1 MTATRVTQVGP
12 IRTGMSGTASTPEKP
27 CPHGLGRAWASQA
40 ALPKAPPQLPFLG
53 ADWLEVNIVLLRMAV
68 SRPPAQGIVGTD
80 GFLEGHPKSQWSL
93 FDRSWP
99 KRARQSLTAAETS
112 TSPFLSHSPPPTSF
126 QYPLLWKALR
136 SKRNVTGPSCRLPN
150 EESA

>member
-1 MTATRVTQVGP
+1 MTATRENP
-12 IRTGMSGTASTPEKP
+12 SRANPHEDERTASTPEKP
-27 CPHGLGRAWASQA
+27 CPHGLGRACASQA

-53 ADWLEVNIVLLRMAV
+53 ADWLEVITVLLRMAV
-68 SRPPAQGIVGTD
+68 SRPPARGIVGTD

-112 TSPFLSHSPPPTSF
+112 TSPFLSHPPPPTSF

-136 SKRNVTGPSCRLPN
+136 SRNVTGPSCRLPN
-150 EESA
+150 AESA